1 MYDRSHDMLWYS
13 SQVQGKQAANVLL
26 DIAMGWKGRCTGG
39 NHEEGYVHKAN
50 MCAAAQHV

>member
-13 SQVQGKQAANVLL
+13 SQVQGKQAANMLL
-26 DIAMGWKGRCTGG
+26 DIAMGWKERCIGG